1 MTVSPLTARKTWRTL
16 EPIHGYIY
24 FAPEAVDAYAALGVV
39 GRSGYFGSRSAPM
52 GAVPAEVVIATF
64 FTFDPGLVR
73 HAVDGLWDTVSPAA
87 LIDARFG
94 AAAAMLRGPPGK
106 LAYRVGRGEC
116 RERGCTY

>member
-39 GRSGYFGSRSAPM
+39 GRSGYFGSRAAPI

-64 FTFDPGLVR
+64 FNFDPGLVR
-73 HAVDGLWDTVSPAA
+73 HAMDGLWDSVSPADEIA
-87 LIDARFG
+87 TSFED
-94 AAAAMLRGPPGK
+94 AAALLRRDLGESGAGPTLDGGTP
-106 LAYRVGRGEC
+106 
-116 RERGCTY
+116 T

>member
-1 MTVSPLTARKTWRTL
+1 MRISDWSSDVCSSDLRDRRELMTVSPLTARKTWRTL

-64 FTFDPGLVR
+64 FNFDPGLVR
-73 HAVDGLWDTVSPAA
+73 HAMDGLWDTVDRKSTR
-87 LIDARFG
+87 LNSSH
-94 AAAAMLRGPPGK
+94 
-106 LAYRVGRGEC
+106 
-116 RERGCTY
+116 

>member
-39 GRSGYFGSRSAPM
+39 GRSGYFGSRAAPM

-73 HAVDGLWDTVSPAA
+73 PAMAGLWDSVSPADGV
-87 LIDARFG
+87 DARFG
-94 AAAAMLRGPPGK
+94 E
-106 LAYRVGRGEC
+106 VGRAA
-116 RERGCTY
+116 RRDRG